1 MDALNSSATTA
12 GDYLGGT
19 ASWRTDLFS
28 SCGTLVTHA
37 ESIEII
43 NSVGGKFTPELK
55 SPDVAMVR
63 HRHCDYCV
71 CITDRGL
78 MLGGLLLARKGRR

>member
-1 MDALNSSATTA
+1 MDASNSTATTA
-12 GDYLGGT
+12 EDYLGGT

-43 NSVGGKFTPELK
+43 DSVGGKFTPELK
-55 SPDVAMVR
+55 SPEVDMVR
-63 HRHCDYCV
+63 HRRCDYYCICV
-71 CITDRGL
+71 TDRG
-78 MLGGLLLARKGRR
+78 